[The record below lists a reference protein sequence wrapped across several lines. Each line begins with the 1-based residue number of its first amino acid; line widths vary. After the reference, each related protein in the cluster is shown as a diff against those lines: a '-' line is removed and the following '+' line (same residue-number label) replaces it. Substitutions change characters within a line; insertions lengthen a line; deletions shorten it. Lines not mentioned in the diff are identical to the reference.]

1 MSYSNLVHLKP
12 LLMVLTAVAGT
23 VTGGVMTNS
32 FANLAPGKDPAS
44 FLVSL
49 NPSSLYVVENASAT
63 SIISV
68 MSLNSF
74 SGTVSLSLF
83 FPGPTLTT
91 SINPTSVTVPSN
103 GVAKST
109 LTVTAPNAVGSYT
122 IVVVGVA
129 TSHGKTSYSS
139 SMLTVQVVSSQDF
152 TITSS
157 PSNITTING
166 ATNTTMIT
174 VTSVNGY
181 TGNVSLTV
189 TAPFDYISVTGGQDP
204 LRIVSGG
211 AASSTLDITTSSN
224 TAQGNYTIIVTGTDG
239 SHSRSTTIVLQ
250 VVDPIP
256 PAVIIESLILNGHHF
271 DNSTSLTLSLQNT
284 GNGTITLQS
293 YVIRDSSGDAWSL
306 TNWSGPVIDM
316 SMSGSANIL
325 IGSSC
330 PSCIYTGI
338 TGLFFQF
345 QSGQTYTVTVT
356 TSRNNQFTFTVV
368 D

>member
-1 MSYSNLVHLKP
+1 MSYNNLLHLKT
-12 LLMVLTAVAGT
+12 LLMVVTAATGTVAG
-23 VTGGVMTNS
+23 GVVANS
-32 FANLAPGKDPAS
+32 MATKDPGS
-44 FLVSL
+44 FLLML
-49 NPSSLYVVENASAT
+49 NPSSMWLAVGSSST
-63 SIISV
+63 STITV
-68 MSLNSF
+68 TAFNGF
-74 SGTVSLSLF
+74 SGTVTLSLLY
-83 FPGPTLTT
+83 PGTT
-91 SINPTSVTVPSN
+91 FTSSISPTSVTLTTN
-103 GVAKST
+103 GVATAT
-109 LTVTAPNAVGSYT
+109 LSITAPNTIGSYS
-122 IVVVGVA
+122 VVVIGV
-129 TSHGKTSYSS
+129 TSVHGKTTYSS
-139 SMLTVQVVSSQDF
+139 SMFTLNVVSSQDF
-152 TITSS
+152 KITSS
-157 PSNITTING
+157 PSNITTTNG
-166 ATNTTMIT
+166 ATNTTTIT

-181 TGNVSLTV
+181 NGNVSLTV
-189 TAPFDYISVTGGQDP
+189 TAPFGYISVTGGQDP

-239 SHSRSTTIVLQ
+239 SLSHSTTIMLQ

-256 PAVIIESLILNGHHF
+256 PAVIIESLTLNGYHF
-271 DNSTSLTLSLQNT
+271 NNSTSLTLFLQNT

>member
-1 MSYSNLVHLKP
+1 MSYANLFHLKT
-12 LLMVLTAVAGT
+12 LLMVVTAATGTVAG
-23 VTGGVMTNS
+23 GVVANS
-32 FANLAPGKDPAS
+32 MATKDPGS
-44 FLVSL
+44 FLLML
-49 NPSSLYVVENASAT
+49 NPSSMWLAVGSSST
-63 SIISV
+63 STITV
-68 MSLNSF
+68 TAFNGF
-74 SGTVSLSLF
+74 SGTVTLSLF
-83 FPGPTLTT
+83 YPGTT
-91 SINPTSVTVPSN
+91 FTSSISPTSVTLTTN
-103 GVAKST
+103 GVATAT
-109 LTVTAPNAVGSYT
+109 LSITAPNTIGSYS
-122 IVVVGVA
+122 VVVIGV
-129 TSHGKTSYSS
+129 TSVHGKTTYSS
-139 SMLTVQVVSSQDF
+139 SMFTLNVVSSQDF

-157 PSNITTING
+157 PSNITTTNG
-166 ATNTTMIT
+166 ATNTTTVT

-189 TAPFDYISVTGGQDP
+189 TVPFGYISVTGGQNP

-239 SHSRSTTIVLQ
+239 SLSHSTTIMLQ

-256 PAVIIESLILNGHHF
+256 PAVIIESLTLNGYHF
-271 DNSTSLTLSLQNT
+271 NNSTSLTLSLQNT

-345 QSGQTYTVTVT
+345 QSGQAYTVTVT
-356 TSRNNQFTFTVV
+356 TTRNNQFTFTVV